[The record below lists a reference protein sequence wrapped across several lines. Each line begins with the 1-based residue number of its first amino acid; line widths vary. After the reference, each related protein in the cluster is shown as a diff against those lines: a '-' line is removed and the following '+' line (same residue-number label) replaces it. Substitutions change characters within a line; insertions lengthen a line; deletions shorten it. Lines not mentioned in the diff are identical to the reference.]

1 MKNWFWIATAIALT
15 IPALYLRLNGSP
27 LAVWAEAIVFGVAIV
42 SAAFLLSWAAEV
54 AELEISQALVL
65 ALLAIVAVLPEYAID
80 MYFAWTAASQPEYAS
95 YAAANMTGANR
106 LLVGIGWPLV
116 VLLSWFK
123 LKAKA
128 VELDKPQ
135 TTEIAF
141 LVIATLYSFTIPMKG
156 HLSLVDTVVFL
167 TIFGFY
173 IWSSSKS
180 EQVEP
185 ELTGPSVN
193 LAALPRKKR
202 IATISGLFLFSGTI
216 ILASAEPF
224 AQGLLGTAE
233 NLGID
238 EFIMVQWIAPLAS
251 EAPEL
256 IIATIF
262 VLNAN
267 AAAALG
273 MLVSAKVNQW
283 TLLVGMLPLVYSI
296 AAGAP
301 SALPLDIRQVEE
313 ILLTASQ
320 SALALVFL
328 SRLHLSMSA
337 AGLLFFLFASQ
348 LVLTSTAA
356 RYGYS
361 ALYLAIMLGMLLK
374 DRGRATSMFHL
385 VWDTFKGMKRNV
397 N

>member
-1 MKNWFWIATAIALT
+1 MKNWIWIALAVFATF
-15 IPALYLRLNGSP
+15 PALFLRANDLP
-27 LAVWAEAIVFGVAIV
+27 LADWVEAIVFGIAIV

-65 ALLAIVAVLPEYAID
+65 ALLAIIAVLPEYAID
-80 MYFAWTAASQPEYAS
+80 MYFAWTAAHQPEYAC

-116 VLLSWFK
+116 VFLLWFK
-123 LKAKA
+123 RKEKA
-128 VELDKPQ
+128 VILDKPQ

-141 LVIATLYSFTIPMKG
+141 LVLATLYSFIIPIKG
-156 HLSLVDTVVFL
+156 SLSLIDTV
-167 TIFGFY
+167 IFITLFGVY
-173 IWSSSKS
+173 MWASSKS

-185 ELTGPSVN
+185 ELTGPS
-193 LAALPRKKR
+193 AAMAKLPRKR
-202 IATISGLFLFSGTI
+202 RLATIIGLFLFPGVI

-224 AQGLLGTAE
+224 AQGLLGTAA

-251 EAPEL
+251 EAPEM
-256 IIATIF
+256 IIAVIF
-262 VLNAN
+262 VLSGN

-296 AAGAP
+296 SLGSPA
-301 SALPLDIRQVEE
+301 SLPLDVRQVEE

-320 SALALVFL
+320 SALALVFI
-328 SRLHLSMSA
+328 SRLRLSLPT
-337 AGLLFFLFASQ
+337 AGLLFILFASQ
-348 LVLTSTAA
+348 LFFTSTVA
-356 RYGYS
+356 RYGFS
-361 ALYLAIMLGMLLK
+361 ALYLTFTLGMLLMQK
-374 DRGRATSMFHL
+374 DRGPRILNMVQDAFRVL
-385 VWDTFKGMKRNV
+385 KKNDA
-397 N
+397 

>member
-1 MKNWFWIATAIALT
+1 MRNWLWISAAIVFT
-15 IPALYLRLNGSP
+15 IPALYLRLSE
-27 LAVWAEAIVFGVAIV
+27 LALANWLQALVFGGGIV
-42 SAAFLLSWAAEV
+42 SAAFLLAWAAET

-65 ALLAIVAVLPEYAID
+65 ALLAIVTVLPEYAVD

-116 VLLSWFK
+116 VLLSW
-123 LKAKA
+123 LKRKDKA
-128 VELDKPQ
+128 IELGKPQ

-141 LVIATLYSFTIPMKG
+141 LVLATLYSFIIPIKG
-156 HLSLVDTVVFL
+156 NLSLVDTAVFL
-167 TIFGFY
+167 ALFGFY
-173 IWSSSKS
+173 MWASSRS

-185 ELTGPSVN
+185 ELVGPSAT
-193 LAALPRKKR
+193 LATLPKGVRR
-202 IATISGLFLFSGTI
+202 ATIAGMFLFAGAI
-216 ILASAEPF
+216 ILVSAEPF
-224 AQGLLGTAE
+224 AQGLLGTGE
-233 NLGID
+233 SLGID

-256 IIATIF
+256 IVAVIL

-296 AAGAP
+296 ALGAP
-301 SALPLDIRQVEE
+301 GALPLDARQVEE
-313 ILLTASQ
+313 ILLTSAQ
-320 SALALVFL
+320 SALALVFI
-328 SRLHLSMSA
+328 SRLRLSVPA
-337 AGLLFFLFASQ
+337 AGLLFLLFASQ
-348 LVLTSTAA
+348 LGLTSTIV

-361 ALYLAIMLGMLLK
+361 ALYLVIMLAALVK
-374 DRGRATSMFHL
+374 DRGRAKGIFHI
-385 VWDTFKGMKRNV
+385 VWDTLSGMGRGGG
-397 N
+397 